1 MQHPEEPSRAQV
13 LRYGL
18 PGVALASAALPLYL
32 VTPHLYAGA
41 VGLPLALVGLCLM
54 ATRLIDA
61 FTDPIIGRWMDKTP
75 GQRFE
80 RWMLPSLAL
89 LCLGMVLLLSPPE
102 GWSSAALMVYMTAC
116 ALVVSLS
123 NSAAGLAHQAWLV
136 SWTPRPESQAR
147 LVTSRE
153 GFTLVGV
160 MVAAVLASQDSLT
173 GLLGWVLFAAL
184 LGGLALRGLPGQP
197 SGSGARPAPVSVWQ
211 GFQLLDAPGRGLLGV
226 MGLNALA
233 NAIPGT
239 LFLFFVADQLGL
251 AQQTAGVLL
260 MGYFLA
266 AAVSMVFWQ
275 RLLRQ
280 QPAGRVWQASVLV
293 SIAAFVWATQL
304 GAGDLWPFAIIC
316 LVTGFA
322 LGAELTCPALLLA
335 AAISRSGQRGQHEAL
350 IMGLWTLLQKLALA
364 LAAGLVLPLLA
375 GLGYTPGTGHSLA
388 LPLAYAALPCGLK
401 LAALL
406 MFRRLETRP

>member
-1 MQHPEEPSRAQV
+1 M

-18 PGVALASAALPLYL
+18 PGVVLASAALPLYL

-41 VGLPLALVGLCLM
+41 VGLPLAWVGLCLM

-61 FTDPIIGRWMDKTP
+61 ITDPIIGRWMDRTP
-75 GQRFE
+75 GRRFE
-80 RWMLPSLAL
+80 KWMLPSLAI
-89 LCLGMVLLLSPPE
+89 LCLGMVLLLSPPT
-102 GWSSAALMVYMTAC
+102 GWSSVALMAYMTGC
-116 ALVVSLS
+116 ALLVSLS

-136 SWTPRPESQAR
+136 SWTDQPDTQAR

-153 GFTLVGV
+153 GFTLMGV

-173 GLLGWVLFAAL
+173 GLLGWVLLVAL
-184 LGGLALRGLPGQP
+184 LGAAALRGLPGQA
-197 SGSGARPAPVSVWQ
+197 SLGDTRSASVSAWQ
-211 GFQLLDAPGRGLLGV
+211 GLKLLDPAGRGLLGV

-239 LFLFFVADQLGL
+239 LFLFFVADQLALSKEAAGL
-251 AQQTAGVLL
+251 LL

-266 AAVSMVFWQ
+266 AAISMVFWQ
-275 RLLRQ
+275 RLLRRH
-280 QPAGRVWQASVLV
+280 PAGRVWQASVVV
-293 SIAAFVWATQL
+293 SVVAFVWATQL
-304 GAGDLWPFAIIC
+304 GAGDLWPFAVIC

-364 LAAGLVLPLLA
+364 LAAGLVLPLL
-375 GLGYTPGTGHSLA
+375 GSLGYSPGEPHGMA
-388 LPLAYAALPCGLK
+388 LPLAYAGLPCGLK
-401 LAALL
+401 LAALFF
-406 MFRRLETRP
+406 FRQLETTK

>member
-1 MQHPEEPSRAQV
+1 
-13 LRYGL
+13 
-18 PGVALASAALPLYL
+18 
-32 VTPHLYAGA
+32 
-41 VGLPLALVGLCLM
+41 
-54 ATRLIDA
+54 
-61 FTDPIIGRWMDKTP
+61 
-75 GQRFE
+75 
-80 RWMLPSLAL
+80 
-89 LCLGMVLLLSPPE
+89 
-102 GWSSAALMVYMTAC
+102 
-116 ALVVSLS
+116 
-123 NSAAGLAHQAWLV
+123 
-136 SWTPRPESQAR
+136 
-147 LVTSRE
+147 
-153 GFTLVGV
+153 
-160 MVAAVLASQDSLT
+160 
-173 GLLGWVLFAAL
+173 
-184 LGGLALRGLPGQP
+184 
-197 SGSGARPAPVSVWQ
+197 
-211 GFQLLDAPGRGLLGV
+211 
-226 MGLNALA
+226 
-233 NAIPGT
+233 
-239 LFLFFVADQLGL
+239 VADQLGL

-260 MGYFLA
+260 MAYFLA

-280 QPAGRVWQASVLV
+280 LPAGRIWQASVVV
-293 SIAAFVWATQL
+293 SILAFVWASQL
-304 GAGDLWPFAIIC
+304 GAGDLWPFAVIC